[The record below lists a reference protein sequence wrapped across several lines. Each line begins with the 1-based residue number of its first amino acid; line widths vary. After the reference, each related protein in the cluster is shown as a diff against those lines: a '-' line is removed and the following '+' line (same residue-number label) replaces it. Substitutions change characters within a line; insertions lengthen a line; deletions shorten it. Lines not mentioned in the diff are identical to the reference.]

1 MIPRQERRAPHQTPF
16 SLAPREAHAAYM
28 LPAAASIRLLSQV
41 CTGQREAA
49 DGVARAHQGTLR
61 DRKRLAA
68 FPIPSV
74 LRVLSYESAAIHH
87 ALYDAPNR
95 IIGVD
100 NHLNAIARI

>member
-1 MIPRQERRAPHQTPF
+1 VQDIEKPLMA
-16 SLAPREAHAAYM
+16 
-28 LPAAASIRLLSQV
+28 LPAPI
-41 CTGQREAA
+41 T
-49 DGVARAHQGTLR
+49 GTLR

-74 LRVLSYESAAIHH
+74 LRVLSYESATIHQ

-95 IIGVD
+95 IKGVD